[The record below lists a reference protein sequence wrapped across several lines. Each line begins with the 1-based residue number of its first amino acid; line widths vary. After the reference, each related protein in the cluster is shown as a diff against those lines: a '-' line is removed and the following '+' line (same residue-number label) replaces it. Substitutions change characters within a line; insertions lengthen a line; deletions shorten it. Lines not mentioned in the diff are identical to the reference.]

1 MNTNLGKLAD
11 AFHIYCTTTTDFKT
25 FTPTK
30 LFYSKEGE
38 NEIDATLLYDTD
50 NNEWLL
56 FNKIWSTGIDAIDVL
71 KSASLEGPW
80 TLLSKNIIPKII
92 GEGPTSV
99 KIGKYYHVY
108 FDKYKENHMGL
119 TRSTDLIEWEDMSSH
134 IKFPPHA
141 KHGTVF
147 KVTPDIVKLISSAGL

>member
-1 MNTNLGKLAD
+1 MSKILSI
-11 AFHIYCTTTTDFKT
+11 IYEHQFRKACGRI
-25 FTPTK
+25 
-30 LFYSKEGE
+30 SH
-38 NEIDATLLYDTD
+38 LLYDNFWLQDFHSNQLILLDTD
-50 NNEWLL
+50 HKEWLL
-56 FNKIWSTGIDAIDVL
+56 FNKIWSTDFESIDVL
-71 KSASLEGPW
+71 KSKSLEGPW
-80 TLLSKNIIPKII
+80 TLLSKNIAPKII
-92 GEGPTSV
+92 AEGPTSV

-119 TRSTDLIEWEDMSSH
+119 SRSTDLIQWEDMSSH